1 MGPEQPQPAEA
12 GAGDARRFFAGLAMT
27 AVGGYLLLNQVT
39 VAGTFWD
46 FFGFNAFGLTLL
58 PMLIGVGFLFFDG
71 KSVIGWVLTVL
82 GAAIIVAGILMSMH
96 LYFRPTSLYNTLVML
111 VLIAGGVGLMA
122 SALRAQGKSTASPR
136 Q

>member
-1 MGPEQPQPAEA
+1 MGAEQLPQASGGPT
-12 GAGDARRFFAGLAMT
+12 GVGRFFFGLAMF

-39 VAGTFWD
+39 VSGTFWD

-58 PMLIGVGFLFFDG
+58 PLVVGVGFLFFNAR
-71 KSVIGWVLTVL
+71 SVIGWVLTVL
-82 GAAIIVAGILMSMH
+82 GAAIIGAGILMSMH
-96 LYFRPTSLYNTLVML
+96 IWFRPTSLYNVLVML

-122 SALRAQGKSTASPR
+122 SALRQQGAAAASR